1 MKDGFEIVL
10 TSPLE
15 KLVKSLKRF
24 PGVGEKTATRFAFF
38 ILNANQHEID
48 ELVRNIVKVKRDL
61 RLCSECFH
69 LTDNDLCGICSDKR
83 RDRSRIC
90 VVESPLDLLAI
101 EKSGDF
107 RGIYHVLHG
116 VMSPLDGI
124 GPEEIRL
131 NELIS
136 RLGSESVEEI
146 ILALNPTVEG
156 EATASFIKDRLKQS
170 KVIISRIAYGIPVGG
185 SLEYSDP
192 LTLSRALQNRTN
204 LK

>member
-1 MKDGFEIVL
+1 MI
-10 TSPLE
+10 SPLE
-15 KLVKSLKRF
+15 KLVKSLKKF
-24 PGVGEKTATRFAFF
+24 PGVGEKTATRYAFF
-38 ILNANQHEID
+38 ILNADQHEIG
-48 ELVRNIVKVKRDL
+48 ELVRNIEIVKRDL

-69 LTDNDLCGICSDKR
+69 LTDRELCDICGDTR

-90 VVESPLDLLAI
+90 VVETPLDLLAV

-131 NELIS
+131 NELV
-136 RLGSESVEEI
+136 RRTNEGNVKEV

-156 EATASFIKDRLKQS
+156 EATASFIRDQLKETN
-170 KVIISRIAYGIPVGG
+170 VVISRIAYGIPIGG
-185 SLEYSDP
+185 SLEYADP
-192 LTLSRALQNRTN
+192 LTLTRAFEQRTK
-204 LK
+204 L